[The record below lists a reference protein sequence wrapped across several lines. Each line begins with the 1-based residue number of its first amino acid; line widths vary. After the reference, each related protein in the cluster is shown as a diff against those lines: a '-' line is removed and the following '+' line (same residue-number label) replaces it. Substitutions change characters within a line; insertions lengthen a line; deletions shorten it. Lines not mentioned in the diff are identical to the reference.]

1 MGGCSVCRRTLK
13 GEKPHKGEEKSR
25 ADRMVPEE
33 EKSQE
38 SYSGVVWVKLGD
50 TQECNETGTKLQG
63 RLKLRMEA
71 GFCKKTRG

>member
-1 MGGCSVCRRTLK
+1 
-13 GEKPHKGEEKSR
+13 
-25 ADRMVPEE
+25 MVPEE

-50 TQECNETGTKLQG
+50 TQECSETGTKLQG